1 MIIKTIGLI
10 DYEESLQRMREFTLR
25 RSQKEEDELWIVEHP
40 PVYTMGLKTK
50 PEHLPQVRQRIPLVQ
65 SDRGGQITYHG
76 PGQIIIYALLDLRRL
91 KLSVREAVRLLEQT
105 VINLILSLGINA
117 NGDEVRPG
125 VYVQGKKIASLGL
138 KIRNGYSYHGVAL
151 NVDMDISPFEQ
162 INPCGYANLSVTQ
175 LKDLDV
181 NLSIDEISQRWV
193 DQFLVLFGD
202 KN

>member
-10 DYEESLQRMREFTLR
+10 DYEESLQRMQEFTLR

-105 VINLILSLGINA
+105 VINLLLSLGINA

-202 KN
+202 KI